1 MTYEISVEDII
12 RAGRDNGMRISH
24 ETASGFMG
32 DRQVTVTFNSKCP
45 KGQTVSAIIGA
56 LSDHGDKITIFGDVT
71 TIPQAGDNP
80 FGNVDCTVSFRVD
93 RDSISKSQKE
103 TSLNETGSDSV
114 PDESA
119 PDTATE

>member
-1 MTYEISVEDII
+1 MYEISVEDII

-32 DRQVTVTFNSKCP
+32 DRQVTVTCNSKCAMS
-45 KGQTVSAIIGA
+45 QTVSALVGA
-56 LSDHGDKITIFGDVT
+56 LSDHGDKITIFGDAKS
-71 TIPQAGDNP
+71 ISQAGDNP
-80 FGNVDCTVSFRVD
+80 FGNVDITVSFRVD

-114 PDESA
+114 PDESTQ
-119 PDTATE
+119 DSATE